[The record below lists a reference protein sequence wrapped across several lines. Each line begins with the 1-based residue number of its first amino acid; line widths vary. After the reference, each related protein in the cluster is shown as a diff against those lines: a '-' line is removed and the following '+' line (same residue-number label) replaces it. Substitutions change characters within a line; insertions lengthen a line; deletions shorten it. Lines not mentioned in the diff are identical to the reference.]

1 MKISEDFSIAK
12 LLKGSL
18 LGLTG
23 LALFFSSIYI
33 GFNND
38 SMWLCG
44 FLIVGGLIAF
54 GLGVLLVCRF
64 FERK

>member
-33 GFNND
+33 GFNNG

-44 FLIVGGLIAF
+44 FLIVG
-54 GLGVLLVCRF
+54 
-64 FERK
+64 